1 MLAAMRYAALGLRIA
16 PTLPLRRGYCTC
28 YKRRKCRLAGEHRP
42 DDFSNL
48 STTDPATLRRWF
60 PDPWDPDNGQLYSS
74 LSMSTSELPGTV
86 SRRPPGVV
94 VAMDHWSPQDSVV
107 ENAERLADAI
117 AAALAS
123 PGQVTVS
130 LKGLRGITS
139 SFANVIL
146 ARTAQEVGGVAARA
160 RVVFE
165 TDTELQREVLARSLE
180 AVIPLE

>member
-1 MLAAMRYAALGLRIA
+1 
-16 PTLPLRRGYCTC
+16 
-28 YKRRKCRLAGEHRP
+28 
-42 DDFSNL
+42 
-48 STTDPATLRRWF
+48 
-60 PDPWDPDNGQLYSS
+60 
-74 LSMSTSELPGTV
+74 
-86 SRRPPGVV
+86 VV
-94 VAMDHWSPQDSVV
+94 VAMDHWSPRDSVV

-146 ARTAQEVGGVAARA
+146 ARMAREVGGVAARA

-165 TDTELQREVLARSLE
+165 TDTELQREILARSLE